1 VGCFSSGLGMLYR
14 LDVGNGK
21 FQQGSGD
28 FSIFSASDHRER
40 AI

>member
-1 VGCFSSGLGMLYR
+1 MLYR

-28 FSIFSASDHRER
+28 FSIFLR
-40 AI
+40 ATIGSEHIEQFYSVL